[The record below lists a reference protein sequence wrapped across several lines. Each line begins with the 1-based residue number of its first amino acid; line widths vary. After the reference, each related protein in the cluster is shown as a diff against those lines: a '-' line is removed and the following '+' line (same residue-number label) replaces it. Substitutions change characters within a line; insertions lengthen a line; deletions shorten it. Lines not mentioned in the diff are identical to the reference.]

1 MQKFKERERR
11 GSLVLITEMGRGR
24 EELMG
29 KERSF
34 LFLGNGR
41 RDGMMPVLEELI
53 VGNRLRAANPQDKT
67 PGCDKITLTSV
78 TLS

>member
-1 MQKFKERERR
+1 
-11 GSLVLITEMGRGR
+11 MGRGR
-24 EELMG
+24 EGLTG

-41 RDGMMPVLEELI
+41 RGGMMPVLEELI
-53 VGNRLRAANPQDKT
+53 VGNRVRAANPQDET
-67 PGCDKITLTSV
+67 PGRDKISLTSV